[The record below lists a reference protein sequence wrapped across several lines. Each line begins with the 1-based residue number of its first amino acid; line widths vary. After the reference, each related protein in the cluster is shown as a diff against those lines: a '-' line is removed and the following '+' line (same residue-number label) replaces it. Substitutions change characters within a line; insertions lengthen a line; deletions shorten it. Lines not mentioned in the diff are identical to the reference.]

1 MRLRSVR
8 LLRYGVPLAALLLP
22 AVACGL
28 ADAGNGPSTP
38 AAAVA
43 DGPLHL
49 ATTAGLAAVDARSGA
64 VAYEAPGAVASAD
77 GSVVARSVV
86 RPDGSTRVVWLDPVD
101 GRRTAVARV
110 DEPAAIRVVAPDGRV
125 ALGPPDIPLGG
136 IVRPVARSATALT
149 VAAPDGIVRTYRLD
163 GSIEPE
169 AFSTDGDSLFVLGF
183 TPAENPT
190 EYQVNKLDLA
200 TGEIDG
206 VYGQDSPD
214 ERQERMGG
222 TARTQVWD
230 AEGGVVYTLYS
241 QEVDGRPTSFIHV
254 LDLDEG
260 WAFCLDLPRAI
271 GWSSPAALAVSP
283 DGSRLWASDAVGHG
297 AVVDTEALAVL
308 DAGRFPSPG
317 PYGLSAISDGDRL
330 YLGSGARITVLDGDD
345 LSRVARWRTT
355 RPIIAL
361 RLHPADERLV
371 AVTDGQLTTF
381 PLRSPERDPAGRDL
395 PFTQPIVVTDPTLV
409 DAECAC

>member
-1 MRLRSVR
+1 MRQRPFP
-8 LLRYGVPLAALLLP
+8 LLGTLLPLAALLLL
-22 AVACGL
+22 AAACGE
-28 ADAGNGPSTP
+28 ADAGDR
-38 AAAVA
+38 AAAPAVVP

-49 ATTAGLAAVDARSGA
+49 PTVDGLAAVDARSGA

-77 GSVVARSVV
+77 GLVVARAVV
-86 RPDGSTRVVWLDPVD
+86 RPDRTTRVLWLDPTD
-101 GRRTAVARV
+101 GHRTASARI

-136 IVRPVARSATALT
+136 LVRPVARSATALT
-149 VAAPDGIVRTYRLD
+149 VAAPDGTVRTYRLD

-169 AFSTDGDSLFVLGF
+169 AFSTDGASLFVLGF

-222 TARTQVWD
+222 TARTQAWD
-230 AEGGVVYTLYS
+230 PEGDVVYTLYS

-260 WAFCLDLPRAI
+260 WAFCLDLPQAI
-271 GWSSPAALAVSP
+271 GWSAPAALAVSP
-283 DGSRLWASDAVGHG
+283 DGGRLWVTDAAGHG
-297 AVVDTEALAVL
+297 AVVDTGALEVL
-308 DAGRFPSPG
+308 DAGRFRSPG
-317 PYGLSAISDGDRL
+317 PYGLAAVSDGERL
-330 YLGSGARITVLDGDD
+330 YLGSGDRVTVLNGDD
-345 LSRVARWRTT
+345 LSRLARWRTT
-355 RPIIAL
+355 RTIITL
-361 RLHPADERLV
+361 RLHLADERLV

-395 PFTQPIVVTDPTLV
+395 PFSQPIVVTDPALTN
-409 DAECAC
+409 AECAC